1 MTTYATGDGT
11 RRYARR
17 FASVAAASHFREPA
31 GCATPVEAG
40 PVMSSIGIGTY
51 LGEPDEATDRG
62 YMDAVTTAVEGG
74 INVID
79 SAINYRFQRSERA
92 IGAALGELAQ
102 RGFAREEIVVCT
114 KGGFLT
120 PDGEMPADPAGYF
133 QREYLRPGI
142 LQPQDIVAGCHA
154 MSAKFLANQL
164 DRSRSNLHLDCVDVY
179 YLHNPET
186 QLGAVPRQEF
196 MGRLGQ
202 AFDFLESAVAA
213 GKIRFYGMATWN
225 GFRQPQN
232 APDYLPLA
240 EIEQLAREVAGGR
253 HHFRFVQL
261 PLNLGMTEALTRP
274 NQSINGAAQ
283 GPAVTM
289 VEAAEA
295 LGISL
300 VGSASLLQGK
310 MAAWLPE
317 FVVEALGL
325 QTNAER
331 SIQFVRSSPSVV
343 TALVG
348 MSCAPHVCENL
359 SLIGEPT
366 ATPEQF
372 ARLFERGEKKRGE
385 KK

>member
-1 MTTYATGDGT
+1 MTTYATGEGT
-11 RRYARR
+11 RRYGAR
-17 FASVAAASHFREPA
+17 FASGAAASHYREPA
-31 GCATPVEAG
+31 GCATPVEPG
-40 PVMSSIGIGTY
+40 PIMSSIGIGTY
-51 LGEPDEATDRG
+51 LGPPDTTTDRA
-62 YMDAVTTAVEGG
+62 YSEAVIAAVEGG

-92 IGAALGELAQ
+92 IGAAMRELAQ
-102 RGFAREEIVVCT
+102 RGFVRDEIVVCT

-120 PDGEMPADPAGYF
+120 PDGEMPADPSGYF
-133 QREYLRPGI
+133 EREYLRPGV
-142 LQPQDIVAGCHA
+142 LRPEDVAGCHA
-154 MSAKFLANQL
+154 MSPSFLANQL
-164 DRSRSNLHLDCVDVY
+164 DRSRANLNLDCLDIY

-186 QLGAVPRQEF
+186 QLGVVSRKEF
-196 MGRLGQ
+196 MRRLRA

-213 GKIRFYGMATWN
+213 GKIRYYGMATWN
-225 GFRQPQN
+225 GFRQPAN
-232 APDYLPLA
+232 AADYLPLA
-240 EIEQLAREVAGGR
+240 EIEQLARDVAGGTHR
-253 HHFRFVQL
+253 FRFVQM

-274 NQSINGAAQ
+274 NQSVNGAPH

-310 MAAWLPE
+310 MAARLPE
-317 FVVEALGL
+317 FVVQALGL
-325 QTNAER
+325 RTNAER

-348 MSCAPHVCENL
+348 MSRIEHVRENL
-359 SLIGEPT
+359 RLIGEPA

-372 ARLFERGEKKRGE
+372 ARLFERGEKH
-385 KK
+385 

>member
-1 MTTYATGDGT
+1 MTTYATGEGT
-11 RRYARR
+11 RRYAAR
-17 FASVAAASHFREPA
+17 FASGAAASYYREPA
-31 GCATPVEAG
+31 GCATPVEPG

-51 LGEPDEATDRG
+51 LGVPDAATDQA
-62 YMDAVTTAVEGG
+62 YSEAVIAAVEGG

-92 IGAALGELAQ
+92 IGAAIGELGR
-102 RGFAREEIVVCT
+102 RGFGRDELVVCT

-120 PDGEMPADPAGYF
+120 PDGEMPADASGYF
-133 QREYLRPGI
+133 EREYLNPGI
-142 LQPQDIVAGCHA
+142 LRPEDVAAGCHA
-154 MSAKFLANQL
+154 MSPRFLANQL
-164 DRSRSNLHLDCVDVY
+164 DRSRANLNLDCVDIY

-186 QLGAVPRQEF
+186 QLGEVSREDF
-196 MGRLGQ
+196 MGRLGA

-225 GFRQPQN
+225 GFRQPVN

-240 EIEQLAREVAGGR
+240 EIEQLARDVAGGTHR
-253 HHFRFVQL
+253 FRFVQL

-274 NQSINGAAQ
+274 NQSVNGALH

-289 VEAAEA
+289 VEAADA

-317 FVVEALGL
+317 FVVQALGL
-325 QTNAER
+325 RTNAER
-331 SIQFVRSSPSVV
+331 SIQFVRSSPDVI

-348 MSCAPHVCENL
+348 MSRVEHVRENL
-359 SLIGEPT
+359 RLIGEPA

-372 ARLFERGEKKRGE
+372 ARLFERGEKQ
-385 KK
+385 

>member
-1 MTTYATGDGT
+1 
-11 RRYARR
+11 
-17 FASVAAASHFREPA
+17 
-31 GCATPVEAG
+31 
-40 PVMSSIGIGTY
+40 MSSIGIGTY
-51 LGEPDEATDRG
+51 LGPPDATTDHAYSEAVI
-62 YMDAVTTAVEGG
+62 AAVEGG

-92 IGAALGELAQ
+92 IGAAIVELVQ
-102 RGFAREEIVVCT
+102 RGFRREELVVCT

-120 PDGEMPADPAGYF
+120 PDGEMPADPSGYF
-133 QREYLRPGI
+133 EREYLKPGVLRPE
-142 LQPQDIVAGCHA
+142 DVAEGCHA
-154 MSAKFLANQL
+154 MSPRFLANQL
-164 DRSRSNLHLDCVDVY
+164 DRSRANLNLDCVDIY

-186 QLGAVPRQEF
+186 QLGVVSREEF
-196 MGRLGQ
+196 MRRLRA

-213 GKIRFYGMATWN
+213 GKIRFYGLATWN
-225 GFRQPQN
+225 GFRQPIN

-240 EIEQLAREVAGGR
+240 EIEQLARNVAGATHR
-253 HHFRFVQL
+253 FRFVQM

-274 NQSINGAAQ
+274 NQSVNGAPH

-317 FVVEALGL
+317 FVVQALGL
-325 QTNAER
+325 RTNAER
-331 SIQFVRSSPSVV
+331 SIQFVRSSPDVV

-348 MSCAPHVCENL
+348 MSRVEHVRENL
-359 SLIGEPT
+359 RLIGEPA

-372 ARLFERGEKKRGE
+372 ARLFERGEKH
-385 KK
+385 